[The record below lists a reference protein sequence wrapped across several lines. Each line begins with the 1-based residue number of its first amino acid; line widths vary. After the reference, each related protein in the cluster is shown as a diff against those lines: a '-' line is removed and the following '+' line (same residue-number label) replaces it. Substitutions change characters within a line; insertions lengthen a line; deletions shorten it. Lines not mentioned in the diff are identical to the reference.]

1 MKDYGSRVYPLWREA
16 ADSAWTRYT
25 KHAFVEGL
33 ATGELPLA
41 AFRHYLI
48 QDYLFLMHFSRAWS
62 LVVVKADTIDE
73 MRHAAATVDALVNQE
88 MQLHVSTCAGFG
100 LSEAQLGQAQE
111 AAANIAYTRYVLD
124 AGYAG
129 DLLDLLAA
137 LAPCV
142 FGYGEIGARLKPLSG
157 PDNPYQ
163 NWIDTYAASDYQA
176 VCETVGQLI
185 DESIE
190 RRLGTSPQ
198 SSPRW
203 PRLCDRFRQATELE
217 VNFWQ
222 MGLDG
227 PADG

>member
-1 MKDYGSRVYPLWREA
+1 MKQYDSEVFARWRETA
-16 ADSAWTRYT
+16 GASWTRYT
-25 KHAFVEGL
+25 EHAFVTGL
-33 ATGELPLA
+33 GNGQLPAA
-41 AFRHYLI
+41 AFKYYLI

-88 MQLHVSTCAGFG
+88 MQLHVKTCAGYG
-100 LSEAQLGQAQE
+100 LSESQLAQSEE

-142 FGYGEIGARLKPLSG
+142 FGYGEIGARLALSSAPG
-157 PDNPYQ
+157 NPYQ
-163 NWIDTYAASDYQA
+163 DWIDTYASNDYHQ
-176 VCETVGQLI
+176 VCRTVGQLI
-185 DESIE
+185 DDAVS
-190 RRLGTSPQ
+190 RRLGDSPTA
-198 SSPRW
+198 SPRW
-203 PRLCDRFRQATELE
+203 PRLCARFRQATELE

-227 PADG
+227 PIDV

>member
-1 MKDYGSRVYPLWREA
+1 MKDYGSAAFGLWRQA
-16 ADSAWTRYT
+16 AGDSWTRYT
-25 KHAFVEGL
+25 HHAFVEGL
-33 ATGELPLA
+33 ASGKLPA
-41 AFRHYLI
+41 QAFKHYLI

-73 MRHAAATVDALVNQE
+73 MRHAASTVDALVNQE
-88 MQLHVSTCAGFG
+88 MQLHIKTCAGYG
-100 LSEAQLGQAQE
+100 LSEPQLALAEE

-142 FGYGEIGARLKPLSG
+142 FGYGEIGARLKDRAEPA
-157 PDNPYQ
+157 NPYQ
-163 NWIDTYAASDYQA
+163 DWIDTYSSDDYQQ
-176 VCETVGQLI
+176 VCATVGRLI
-185 DESIE
+185 DSAVE
-190 RRLGTSPQ
+190 RRLGSAPAD
-198 SSPRW
+198 SPRW
-203 PRLCDRFRQATELE
+203 PRLSARFRQATELE

-227 PADG
+227 